1 MAPVA
6 RAPAP
11 PWSRPARADLAV
23 VATAATVLALLLVFV
38 VWPVVRVVAA
48 SVTTADG
55 VGLGQYVAFFGTWR
69 LLRVLLNSLVASA
82 VSTTLTMAV
91 ALVLAWAVTRTTVPG
106 RRVLSLVSLLPL
118 ISPPF
123 LVSLG
128 LILLLGRDGAVTGAL
143 GLDWSIEGMHGIVL
157 AQVLTF
163 LPQACVQL
171 GGVLGSVDTS
181 LEEAAESL
189 GAGTLTTLR
198 RVTLA
203 LARPGLASAALVVFI
218 LCMTDFGN
226 PLLVG
231 GRYDVLT
238 TEIYAR
244 VVGTQDLPAGA
255 VMSVVLLVPCLLASL
270 AGTFVLKGHSSVTV
284 SAGRRPTPRPT
295 PTALRWPLL
304 ALSGAIALGI
314 AAIYALIPLGSL
326 VRLWGSD
333 WSLSLV
339 HYGFRSTGEGAWPLW
354 NSVKLALLSGAAGTV
369 LALLTAYVVQ
379 RRRPPGAAVIGALSL
394 LPVALPGTVVGVGYV
409 LAFGVPPLLLAG
421 TTWILVASVVFS
433 KFPAA
438 VLAASNTLR
447 QVDPAVEQAAV
458 SLGAGAARTLARVVL
473 PLLTETAVS
482 IFVYFF
488 VNGMVTVA
496 AVIFLVDPGVSLGS
510 VAMLARVE
518 HGDLGVACA
527 LGTSIVVIVV
537 GALLLRRALTGPDG
551 MAILNS

>member
-1 MAPVA
+1 MATVA

-48 SVTTADG
+48 SVTTAAG

-69 LLRVLLNSLVASA
+69 LLRILINSLVASA
-82 VSTTLTMAV
+82 VSTTLTVAV
-91 ALVLAWAVTRTTVPG
+91 ALVLAWAITRTTVPG
-106 RRVLSLVSLLPL
+106 RRVLSLVSLLPR

-163 LPQACVQL
+163 LPQAYVL
-171 GGVLGSVDTS
+171 LARVLGSVDTS

-203 LARPGLASAALVVFI
+203 LARPGLASAALGVFV

-238 TEIYAR
+238 TEIYVR
-244 VVGTQDLPAGA
+244 VVGTSDLPAAA
-255 VMSVVLLVPCLLASL
+255 VMSVVLLVPCLLASF
-270 AGTFVLKGHSSVTV
+270 AGTLVLNGRSSV
-284 SAGRRPTPRPT
+284 SAGGRPMPRPT
-295 PTALRWPLL
+295 PAALRRPLV

-339 HYGFRSTGEGAWPLW
+339 HYGFRSTAEGAWPLW

-394 LPVALPGTVVGVGYV
+394 LPAALPGTVIGVGYV
-409 LAFGVPPLLLAG
+409 LAFGVPPLLLTG

-438 VLAASNTLR
+438 VLAARNTLG
-447 QVDPAVEQAAV
+447 QVDPAVEEAAV

-473 PLLTETAVS
+473 PPLTGTAVS

-496 AVIFLVDPGVSLGS
+496 AVIFLVDPAVGLGS
-510 VAMLARVE
+510 VAMLARIE

-537 GALLLRRALTGPDG
+537 GALLLRRALVGADRA
-551 MAILNS
+551 AILNS

>member
-1 MAPVA
+1 MATVA

-69 LLRVLLNSLVASA
+69 LLRILINSLVASA
-82 VSTTLTMAV
+82 VSTTLTVAV

-106 RRVLSLVSLLPL
+106 RRVLSLVSLLPR

-163 LPQACVQL
+163 LPQAYVL
-171 GGVLGSVDTS
+171 LASVLGSVDTS

-203 LARPGLASAALVVFI
+203 LARPGLASAALGVFV

-238 TEIYAR
+238 TEIYVR
-244 VVGTQDLPAGA
+244 VVGTRDLPAAA
-255 VMSVVLLVPCLLASL
+255 VMSVVLLVPCLLASF
-270 AGTFVLKGHSSVTV
+270 AGTLVLNGRSSV
-284 SAGRRPTPRPT
+284 SAGGRPMPRPT
-295 PTALRWPLL
+295 PAALRWPLV

-339 HYGFRSTGEGAWPLW
+339 HYGFRSTAEGAWPLW

-394 LPVALPGTVVGVGYV
+394 LPAALPGTVIGVGYV
-409 LAFGVPPLLLAG
+409 LAFGVPPLLLTG

-438 VLAASNTLR
+438 VLAARNTLG
-447 QVDPAVEQAAV
+447 QVDPAVEEAAV

-473 PLLTETAVS
+473 PPLTGTAVS

-496 AVIFLVDPGVSLGS
+496 AVIFLVDPGVGLGS
-510 VAMLARVE
+510 VAMLARIE

-537 GALLLRRALTGPDG
+537 GALLLRRALVGADRV
-551 MAILNS
+551 AILNS

>member
-1 MAPVA
+1 MATVA

-69 LLRVLLNSLVASA
+69 LLRILINSLVASA
-82 VSTTLTMAV
+82 VSTTLTVAV

-106 RRVLSLVSLLPL
+106 RRVLSLVSLLPR

-163 LPQACVQL
+163 LPQAYVL
-171 GGVLGSVDTS
+171 LARVLGSVDAS

-203 LARPGLASAALVVFI
+203 LARPGLASAALGVFV

-238 TEIYAR
+238 TEIYVR
-244 VVGTQDLPAGA
+244 VVGTSDLPAAA
-255 VMSVVLLVPCLLASL
+255 VMSVVLLVPCLLASF
-270 AGTFVLKGHSSVTV
+270 AGTLVLNGRSSV
-284 SAGRRPTPRPT
+284 SAGGRPMPRPT
-295 PTALRWPLL
+295 PAALRWPLV

-339 HYGFRSTGEGAWPLW
+339 HYGFRSTAEGAWPLW

-394 LPVALPGTVVGVGYV
+394 LPAALPGTVIGVGYV
-409 LAFGVPPLLLAG
+409 LAFGVPPLLLTG

-438 VLAASNTLR
+438 VLAARNTLG
-447 QVDPAVEQAAV
+447 QVDPAVEEAAV

-473 PLLTETAVS
+473 PPLTGTAVS

-496 AVIFLVDPGVSLGS
+496 AVIFLVDPAVGLGS
-510 VAMLARVE
+510 VAMLARIE

-537 GALLLRRALTGPDG
+537 GALLLRRALVGADRA
-551 MAILNS
+551 AILNS

>member
-1 MAPVA
+1 MATVA

-23 VATAATVLALLLVFV
+23 AAVAATVLALLLVFV
-38 VWPVVRVVAA
+38 VWPVVRVLAV

-55 VGLGQYVAFFGTWR
+55 VGLGHYVAFLGTWR
-69 LLRVLLNSLVASA
+69 LLRILINSLVVSA
-82 VSTTLTMAV
+82 VSTMLTVAV
-91 ALVLAWAVTRTTVPG
+91 ALVLAYAVTRTTVPG
-106 RRVLSLVSLLPL
+106 RRLLSLVSLLPL

-143 GLDWSIEGMHGIVL
+143 GLDWSIHGMHGIVL

-163 LPQACVQL
+163 LPQASVL
-171 GGVLGSVDTS
+171 LASVLGSVDTS

-203 LARPGLASAALVVFI
+203 LARPGLASAALVVFV
-218 LCMTDFGN
+218 LCLTDFGN

-244 VVGTQDLPAGA
+244 VVRANDLPAGS
-255 VMSVVLLVPCLLASL
+255 VMSVALLVPCLLASL
-270 AGTFVLKGHSSVTV
+270 AGTFVLGGRPSVAV
-284 SAGRRPTPRPT
+284 SAGGRPTPRRT
-295 PTALRWPLL
+295 PAAVRWPLL

-326 VRLWGSD
+326 VRLWGSH
-333 WSLSLV
+333 WSLSLA
-339 HYGFRSTGEGAWPLW
+339 HYGVPSTVEGAWPLW

-369 LALLTAYVVQ
+369 LALLTAYVVE

-394 LPVALPGTVVGVGYV
+394 LPAALPGTVIGVGYV
-409 LAFGVPPLLLAG
+409 LAFGVPPLLLTG
-421 TTWILVASVVFS
+421 TTWILVAAVVFS
-433 KFPAA
+433 KLPVA
-438 VLAASNTLR
+438 VLAAVRTLR
-447 QVDPAVEQAAV
+447 RVDPAVEEAAV
-458 SLGAGAARTLARVVL
+458 SLGAGAARTLVRVVL
-473 PLLTETAVS
+473 PPLTGTAVS
-482 IFVYFF
+482 IFAYFF
-488 VNGMVTVA
+488 VSGMVTVA
-496 AVIFLVDPGVSLGS
+496 AVIFLVDPGVNVGS

-518 HGDLGVACA
+518 HGDLGAACA
-527 LGTSIVVIVV
+527 LGTSIVAIAA
-537 GALLLRRALTGPDG
+537 GALLLLRALVGADRVTV
-551 MAILNS
+551 LNS